1 MLLILIGGKKKL
13 ILRKFLWL
21 WLMEVKFDDTFGVGW
36 LRVLRF

>member
-36 LRVLRF
+36 LLVLRF